1 MPCVVTSL
9 TTTIDEL
16 LHTSDDVGALNT
28 GVAGQNIVALAP
40 GVPTTGAELLTT
52 VIVCATVALWL
63 PQASTALQVIV
74 RVNAPPQVDVVV
86 ISLTTI
92 TDELLQAS
100 LAVGAVNVGVA
111 AQVTVAFAPG
121 APITGGVL
129 STTVIV

>member
-1 MPCVVTSL
+1 M
-9 TTTIDEL
+9 
-16 LHTSDDVGALNT
+16 
-28 GVAGQNIVALAP
+28 AGQNIVALAP

-111 AQVTVAFAPG
+111 GQITVALAPG
-121 APITGGVL
+121 VPITGGVL
-129 STTVIV
+129 SKTVIV